1 MMVSTINLRPIYINL
16 DTTAGM
22 VALSVTTLQTLVRKG
37 EFPKPRQLSGG
48 RVGWLVREVEAWAEA
63 RQVSELPPPPN
74 TGAKKPR
81 ASAGQPRGLQDD
93 QTAA

>member
-1 MMVSTINLRPIYINL
+1 MVSTINLRPIYINL
-16 DTTAGM
+16 ENTATM
-22 VALSVTTLQTLVRKG
+22 VALSITTVQTLVRKG

-63 RQVSELPPPPN
+63 RPVSELPPPPN

-81 ASAGQPRGLQDD
+81 ASAGQRGFQDD